1 MTSGENTNNTWNE
14 AATSHQSEMSYI
26 KNFLN
31 VVYIMYL
38 KEHFGNSLYI
48 YFLIYT
54 WFWC

>member
-1 MTSGENTNNTWNE
+1 MMTSGENTNNTWNE

-54 WFWC
+54 

>member
-1 MTSGENTNNTWNE
+1 
-14 AATSHQSEMSYI
+14 MSYI

-54 WFWC
+54 WFLVLIFLIVNNKMFI